1 MHTYIATEF
10 NRFRILRSTQFKRIA
25 IHQPVIGNLYLIT
38 VADLLLEHTITIT
51 DTAAVCGISKSCQGI
66 QETCCQTSQ
75 STVTQCCIRLLVLDQ
90 VQIQSQLF
98 QSFRYGLVCL

>member
-1 MHTYIATEF
+1 MHTDIATEF
-10 NRFRILRSTQFKRIA
+10 HNFRILRSAQFERIT

-51 DTAAVCGISKSCQGI
+51 DTAAICRISQRCQGI

-90 VQIQSQLF
+90 VQIQSQFF
-98 QSFRYGLVCL
+98 QSFRYGLICL